1 VDPWTG
7 SFGGQAAADPN
18 HRSANGAA
26 DSPATGLQRSDES
39 PLPSSLALLALLLPS
54 DVDVHGMDQHLEI
67 TSFLVMSVSRR
78 RRSPRRRHRVS
89 DRYGP

>member
-18 HRSANGAA
+18 HRSADGAA
-26 DSPATGLQRSDES
+26 DAPLRLQRSDES
-39 PLPSSLALLALLLPS
+39 PLPSSLALFALPLPS

-78 RRSPRRRHRVS
+78 RRSPRRRRRVS